1 MNPHLIL
8 SVQTHQG
15 LLIHVTQEKEKRYRI
30 TWRHIDSSSWVD
42 IGAFSTQRK
51 ALQYAFR
58 MTKAGQRL
66 NFETLS
72 ITSDANIC
80 QDEKE

>member
-15 LLIHVTQEKEKRYRI
+15 LLIHVTREKEKVYRVN
-30 TWRHIDSSSWVD
+30 WQHEDSPSWVD
-42 IGAFSTQRK
+42 IGAFSTQHK
-51 ALQYAFR
+51 ALQYVFR
-58 MTKAGQRL
+58 MTKAAQRL
-66 NFETLS
+66 KFETLL
-72 ITSDANIC
+72 ITSDANVC

>member
-8 SVQTHQG
+8 SIQTPKG
-15 LLIHVTQEKEKRYRI
+15 LLIHVTREKEKVYRVN
-30 TWRHIDSSSWVD
+30 WQHEDSPSCVD
-42 IGAFSTQRK
+42 VGAFSTQHK
-51 ALQYAFR
+51 ALTYVFR
-58 MTKAGQRL
+58 MVKAGRRL

-72 ITSDANIC
+72 ITSGENIC

>member
-15 LLIHVTQEKEKRYRI
+15 LLIRVTREKEKVYRVN
-30 TWRHIDSSSWVD
+30 WQHEDSPSWVD
-42 IGAFSTQRK
+42 IGAFSTQHK

-58 MTKAGQRL
+58 MTKAAPRL
-66 NFETLS
+66 KFETLL
-72 ITSDANIC
+72 ITSDANVC